1 MFWANGSTCYLMIP
15 LTSWKPCPTRIVLN
29 VMKEKGWMAI
39 FHQHLTLLKSRELIS
54 TKSSKL
60 DSDGTHPGKKRPW
73 CSKDAQELHLWKTG
87 NPKSFASFQKI
98 PVGWDFPYLPNHCLG
113 WSGRFGRYKFAQ
125 ADLRRYWNASKWA
138 LVLRHTN
145 MFEWSRQF
153 MAKLQQHD
161 SYIRCLGMFNMQ
173 IQNKPGNCLQPYC
186 GTIKWPFKW
195 LSDLQLRNQKVTGLN
210 QQLSSSS
217 MRALHLCCVCHWPV
231 VAPVADQQR
240 SQQPATDAPGYNR
253 ENTPWPSLVLIT
265 KEWLHPHQKRRNRQ
279 LARNQD
285 NFNPW

>member
-60 DSDGTHPGKKRPW
+60 DLTVHPGRNVLG
-73 CSKDAQELHLWKTG
+73 ARKTLRSFTFEKG
-87 NPKSFASFQKI
+87 NPKSFASFQNSCRM
-98 PVGWDFPYLPNHCLG
+98 GFPLLNHWQLG

-145 MFEWSRQF
+145 IFEWSRPF
-153 MAKLQQHD
+153 MAKIQQHD

-173 IQNKPGNCLQPYC
+173 IQNRPGNCLQPYC

-253 ENTPWPSLVLIT
+253 ENTPCPSLVLIT